1 MENIIRPVVHNRFDI
16 EVADARTGEIKQ
28 RVTSYNIVLDQYFN
42 RLIGRS
48 SKIGYIHLGTGEG
61 TPAVN
66 RTSMF
71 TFLGAKSNSVVETV
85 KAYPTSYTRR
95 KIVLSPSDYVG
106 ARITEVGF
114 GYSTS
119 SGSAV
124 THSMLKDSEG
134 NQIAIEKT
142 DTDVLTIYATF
153 YLTIGETVSGVYV
166 LPTPNNNAIIPAVLE
181 DSYTTLTLTLGAHNG
196 LDTADDLANSSISG
210 KSSITPTS
218 DLANRKWQIPVTRWN
233 YSEANSHMISSIGS
247 PTIAAWL
254 LPNPDIFPQITL
266 SNLPVAV
273 GNGSSTKF
281 TCPIPKIVPGS
292 EAVRVNGVLMTRDVD
307 YTIDYNNNAA
317 EYPELFISADS
328 RNYVISGGYN
338 TSSYSR
344 YSFFK
349 WNAVYSSPSVG
360 INNANPIYLDFGS
373 AITVNRLI
381 IPTGTF
387 SQNFSSTGTPTT
399 VITFDYSLD
408 GENWLNAFTS
418 QALPGN
424 RIEANLWFDPVITA
438 RYFRLA
444 SSQSSSYGPGT
455 NPNILF
461 GYITPG
467 ITFTTPPAEG
477 TSIEMDCVIDR
488 PIKNENWV
496 LDFSFAVQFERG

>member
-16 EVADARTGEIKQ
+16 EVADAATGKIKQ
-28 RVTSYNIVLDQYFN
+28 RVTSYNIVLDQYFS

-61 TPAVN
+61 TPTVN

-71 TFLGAKSNSVVETV
+71 TFLGAKGNSVVETV

-153 YLTIGETVSGVYV
+153 YLTFGEAVSGVYV
-166 LPTPNNNAIIPAVLE
+166 LPTPNNNTIISAVLE
-181 DSYTTLTLTLGAHNG
+181 DSYTTLTLTLGAHNT
-196 LDTADDLANSSISG
+196 LDTADGLEKSSLSG

-218 DLANRKWQIPVTRWN
+218 DLTNRKWQVPVTRWN
-233 YSEANSHMISSIGS
+233 YSEANSHMVSSIGS
-247 PTIAAWL
+247 STVAAWL
-254 LPNPDIFPQITL
+254 LPNTDIFPQIALT
-266 SNLPVAV
+266 NLAV
-273 GNGSSTKF
+273 GVGDGVETEF

-292 EAVRVNGVLMTRDVD
+292 ESVRVNGVLMTRDVD

-317 EYPELFISADS
+317 EYPELFETTDPKRST
-328 RNYVISGGYN
+328 ISGGGKH
-338 TSSYSR
+338 TSY
-344 YSFFK
+344 YYYPFVV
-349 WNAVYSSPSVG
+349 WGVYKTG
-360 INNANPIYLDFGS
+360 INCIKSSTPIILDFGT
-373 AITVNRLI
+373 AIKVNRLYM
-381 IPTGTF
+381 PTGTLSF
-387 SQNFSSTGTPTT
+387 GGSGSPSTAIG
-399 VITFDYSLD
+399 FDYSDD
-408 GENWLNAFTS
+408 GINWT
-418 QALPGN
+418 
-424 RIEANLWFDPVITA
+424 NLHTTASATYSSVGADLSLETPIIA
-438 RYFRLA
+438 RYWRITSTSLT
-444 SSQSSSYGPGT
+444 QIGCGRC
-455 NPNILF
+455 PNILL
-461 GYITPG
+461 GYVTPG
-467 ITFTTPPAEG
+467 LAFTTPPAAG
-477 TSIEMDCVIDR
+477 ASIEMDCAIDR

>member
-16 EVADARTGEIKQ
+16 EVADAVTGEIKQ
-28 RVTSYNIVLDQYFN
+28 RITSYNIVLDQYFS

-71 TFLGAKSNSVVETV
+71 TFLGAKGNSVVETV

-153 YLTIGETVSGVYV
+153 YLTIGEAVSGVYV
-166 LPTPNNNAIIPAVLE
+166 LPTPNNNAIISAVLE
-181 DSYTTLTLTLGAHNG
+181 DSYTTLTLTLGAHNS
-196 LDTADDLANSSISG
+196 LVLADDLASNSISN
-210 KSSITPTS
+210 KTNISPTS
-218 DLANRKWQIPVTRWN
+218 DLANRKWQVPVTRWN
-233 YSEANSHMISSIGS
+233 YSEANSHMVSAIGS
-247 PTIAAWL
+247 STVAAWL
-254 LPNPDIFPQITL
+254 LPNTDIFPQIALTDL
-266 SNLPVAV
+266 AV
-273 GNGSSTKF
+273 GVGDGVETEF

-292 EAVRVNGVLMTRDVD
+292 ESVRVNGVLMTRDVD
-307 YTIDYNNNAA
+307 YTIDNNNNAV
-317 EYPELFISADS
+317 EYPELFISTDPQ
-328 RNYVISGGYN
+328 NYVFSGGYN
-338 TSSYSR
+338 AGYNR

-349 WNAVYSSPSVG
+349 WNAVNSNPSVG
-360 INNANPIYLDFGS
+360 VSNANPIYLDFGS
-373 AITVNRLI
+373 AITINRLI

-387 SQNFSSTGTPTT
+387 SQNFSSTGSPTT

-408 GENWLNAFTS
+408 GENWSNAFTS
-418 QALPGN
+418 QDISGN
-424 RIEANLWFDPVITA
+424 SINANLWFDPVITA
-438 RYFRLA
+438 RYFRLT
-444 SSQSSSYGPGT
+444 SSFSVGYGAGK

-467 ITFTTPPAEG
+467 LVFMTPPAAG
-477 TSIEMDCVIDR
+477 ASIEMDCAVDR